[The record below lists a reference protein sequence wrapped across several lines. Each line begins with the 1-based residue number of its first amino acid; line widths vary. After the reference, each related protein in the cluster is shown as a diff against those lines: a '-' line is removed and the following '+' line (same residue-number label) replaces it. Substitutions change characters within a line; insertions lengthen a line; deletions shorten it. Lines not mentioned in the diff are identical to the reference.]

1 MIQEM
6 LRKHLSM
13 LIKQIQLGRSA
24 IFSNRQNSLRTE
36 REPHVAHYKQD
47 HPPGTFSLQ
56 SISLKHSVAVIP
68 LK

>member
-13 LIKQIQLGRSA
+13 LIKQIQLGRI
-24 IFSNRQNSLRTE
+24 IFPNRQNSSRTE